1 MTNNVIALTWDSE
14 FFSKNIAT
22 VTNIDKVTT
31 AELASFDL
39 ITNKIASD
47 NYVELT
53 QFNQLGFSI
62 AEGEL
67 IFNKELPKN
76 LVNQLSIELATEVEI
91 SELVILAK
99 KSYVSTRF
107 RQPWFTSEQSN
118 NFYGAW
124 IKKAVLGEFDDVCLI
139 IKTADSIQGFISLKK
154 VNTQIKIGLIAVAQ
168 EAQGKGIARQLL
180 AMAEVYALQQQCNQ
194 ITVATQTSNIT
205 AINLYS
211 RNNYTL
217 KESNYWLY
225 KSHS

>member
-1 MTNNVIALTWDSE
+1 VTNNVIALTWDSE

-31 AELASFDL
+31 AELANFDL

-180 AMAEVYALQQQCNQ
+180 AMAEVYALQQQCTQ

>member
-1 MTNNVIALTWDSE
+1 VTNNVIVLPWDSE

-31 AELASFDL
+31 DELANFDL
-39 ITNKIASD
+39 ITNKVASD
-47 NYVELT
+47 NYLELT

-67 IFNKELPKN
+67 IFNKKLTEN
-76 LVNQLSIELATEVEI
+76 SVSELSIELATEADI
-91 SELVILAK
+91 SELVNLAK

-107 RQPWFTSEQSN
+107 RKPWFTSEQSN
-118 NFYGAW
+118 DFYGAW

-139 IKTADSIQGFISLKK
+139 IKTADGIQGFISLKK

-168 EAQGKGIARQLL
+168 AAQGKGIARQLL
-180 AMAEVYALQQQCNQ
+180 TMAEVYASQQQCNQ

-211 RNNYTL
+211 RNDYSL

-225 KSHS
+225 KSHC